1 MWNTFEYVTAYLEAA
16 KREVKVSTTFRCNVT
31 KKSWKTFRS
40 SSFHKCN
47 HHVGGEVLVTIIES
61 LCVRERQKEM
71 EEVER
76 GRERESERKRQ
87 REGER

>member
-1 MWNTFEYVTAYLEAA
+1 MWNTFEYVTTYLEAA

-31 KKSWKTFRS
+31 KKPWKTFRS

-61 LCVRERQKEM
+61 VCVRET
-71 EEVER
+71 ER
-76 GRERESERKRQ
+76 DGRSGERERK
-87 REGER
+87 GE